1 MLCNLKRSIL
11 GLAFLSSLATA
22 SGYDEQYPPGGGVG
36 GKQDGKKPNFIFI
49 LTDDQDLHLDSLSYM
64 PQLKKHITDQ
74 GTAFEKHYCTIAI
87 CCPSRVSLL
96 TGRAAHNTN
105 VTDVSP
111 PYGGYPKF
119 ISEGWNEK
127 YLPVWLQEAG
137 YDTYYTGKL
146 MNGFS
151 TSAYNKPYPKGWTG
165 TDCEEPMRGQNATVL
180 SANHPV
186 SSLPRPVHVHV
197 LQRDHAAQ
205 RRAAE
210 GVPRGVFDGP
220 GNEQIPGFLGR
231 GHPDRK
237 PFLPRN
243 RPHRSPLAN
252 HQQRVL
258 AGGPRGPAQGPSPG
272 AQGSEDGELQS

>member
-1 MLCNLKRSIL
+1 MLRNLKQAL
-11 GLAFLSSLATA
+11 VGLACLSSLGAV
-22 SGYDEQYPPGGGVG
+22 SGYEQITPSGAS
-36 GKQDGKKPNFIFI
+36 GKKPNFVFI
-49 LTDDQDLHLDSLSYM
+49 ITDDQDLHLDSLSYM

-87 CCPSRVSLL
+87 CCPSRVSML

-151 TSAYNKPYPKGWTG
+151 TTAYNKPYPAGWTG
-165 TDCEEPMRGQNATVL
+165 TDCE
-180 SANHPV
+180 
-186 SSLPRPVHVHV
+186 
-197 LQRDHAAQ
+197 D
-205 RRAAE
+205 
-210 GVPRGVFDGP
+210 
-220 GNEQIPGFLGR
+220 IPIVIC
-231 GHPDRK
+231 
-237 PFLPRN
+237 
-243 RPHRSPLAN
+243 S
-252 HQQRVL
+252 
-258 AGGPRGPAQGPSPG
+258 
-272 AQGSEDGELQS
+272 